1 MILIW
6 GRIMSG
12 WEEEAVSF
20 TANIRRSG
28 SSYVITIPSEL
39 FHRFLLREGQTV
51 RVYGMTRKTPELQGM
66 VGVFLGTFQVVEKY
80 YGIRIVARNV
90 EVERGAK
97 SVEEEEAAKNILQ
110 KVEEIAKKYSATGM
124 FVDVEDDK
132 VEIRILFGFITQNSI
147 SKPKTKNEIKKIMD
161 EITAEIKNEGGTV
174 SEAKIFEEKTEW
186 HIVDPSLI
194 AKSPYRDTEFLE
206 WKWKI

>member
-1 MILIW
+1 
-6 GRIMSG
+6 MST

-39 FHRFLLREGQTV
+39 FHRFLLKEGQTV

-90 EVERGAK
+90 EIGKGIK
-97 SVEEEEAAKNILQ
+97 SSEEEPTKGILQ
-110 KVEEIAKKYSATGM
+110 KVEEIAEKYSATGM
-124 FVDVEDDK
+124 FVDVEDEK
-132 VEIRILFGFITQNSI
+132 VEIRILFEFITQNSI
-147 SKPKTKNEIKKIMD
+147 LKPKTKNDVKKIMD
-161 EITAEIKNEGGTV
+161 EITAEIKSGGGII

-186 HIVDPSLI
+186 HVVDPSLI
-194 AKSPYRDTEFLE
+194 AKSPYKNTEFLE

>member
-1 MILIW
+1 
-6 GRIMSG
+6 MST

-39 FHRFLLREGQTV
+39 FHRFLLKEGQTV

-90 EVERGAK
+90 EIGKGIK
-97 SVEEEEAAKNILQ
+97 SPEEEPTKGILQ
-110 KVEEIAKKYSATGM
+110 KVEEIAEKYSATGM
-124 FVDVEDDK
+124 FVDVEDEK

-147 SKPKTKNEIKKIMD
+147 LKPKAKNDVKKIMD
-161 EITAEIKNEGGTV
+161 EITAEIKSGGGII

-186 HIVDPSLI
+186 HVVDPSLI
-194 AKSPYRDTEFLE
+194 AKSPYKDTEFLE

>member
-1 MILIW
+1 
-6 GRIMSG
+6 MST

-39 FHRFLLREGQTV
+39 FHRFLLKEGQTV

-90 EVERGAK
+90 EIGKGIK
-97 SVEEEEAAKNILQ
+97 SSEEEPTKGILQ
-110 KVEEIAKKYSATGM
+110 KVEEIAEKYSATGM
-124 FVDVEDDK
+124 FVDVEDEK

-147 SKPKTKNEIKKIMD
+147 LKPKTKNDVKKIMD
-161 EITAEIKNEGGTV
+161 EITAEIKSGGGII

-186 HIVDPSLI
+186 HVVDPSLI
-194 AKSPYRDTEFLE
+194 AKSPYKDAEFLE